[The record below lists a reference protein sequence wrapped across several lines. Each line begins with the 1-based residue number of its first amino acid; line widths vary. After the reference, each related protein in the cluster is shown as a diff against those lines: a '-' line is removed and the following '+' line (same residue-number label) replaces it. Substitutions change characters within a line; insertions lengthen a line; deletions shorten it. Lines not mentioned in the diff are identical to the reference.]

1 MATGIMSIGVS
12 GMQAAQLGL
21 MTTQHNIANAS
32 TPGYSRQ
39 RTVQATNTP
48 LLTGAGYVGQGVQ
61 VSTIE
66 RLYSDVLN
74 TQVVS
79 SQATVSQ
86 LSAYSTE
93 ISQVDNMLGDTTSG
107 VSPAL
112 QSFFNGVQG
121 VAADPSSLDA
131 RQTMVSSAQ
140 TLSAQFNSLNS
151 RLTEMYDGVN
161 SQITSNVAA
170 VNSYATQIASLN
182 ERIVVAQSSTNQ
194 PANDLLDQ
202 RDQLVS
208 ELNKLVGV
216 KTTTQSNGSYS
227 VTFGTGQALVVGT
240 TVTTMTATA
249 SSADPSRLVVGL
261 KNGTSTQELPESLIT
276 GGALGGLISYRKDAL
291 EPAMNEL
298 GRVAASLAQTFNA
311 QNALGQDLL
320 GNSAGTS
327 SAFQANLFVLSPSTP
342 SVIANSANSAAA
354 TLTAGFAPVSTN
366 GTNFYSNLTASDY
379 KLALNGTA
387 YTLTRLTDGKQWTGA
402 PGASASSLSAT
413 VSTTEG
419 ITFDDAG
426 SMASGDSFLIQPT
439 RDMSKNLSVNA
450 TIAND
455 PRLIAAAAPIST
467 AAATTNAGSAA
478 ISAGS
483 VATGYASLIPSSPG
497 VFSSTLTFNGGKLTF
512 SPSYGA
518 VTVSSGGVDTP
529 YTAAQAAAGDVVYTS
544 GATITVVGGTPPG
557 GISFQISGVPTN
569 GDTFTVGAN
578 TNGVADGR
586 NAVLLGK
593 LQTQDTTSGASA
605 TYQASYAQLVSDIG
619 NKAREASVTETA
631 QQSLL
636 DQATTSRDAL
646 SGVNLDEEA
655 ANLLNYQQAYQA
667 AAKMLQIGTKL
678 FDTLL
683 AIGG

>member
-1 MATGIMSIGVS
+1 MTTGIMSIGVT

-39 RTVQATNTP
+39 RTVQGTNTP
-48 LLTGAGYVGQGVQ
+48 LSTGAGFVGQGVHI
-61 VSTIE
+61 STIA
-66 RLYSDVLN
+66 RMYSDVLN
-74 TQVVS
+74 SQVVS
-79 SQATVSQ
+79 SQASVSQ
-86 LSAYSTE
+86 LSAFSKE
-93 ISQVDNMLGDTTSG
+93 ISQIDNLLGDTTSG

-112 QSFFNGVQG
+112 QAFFNGVQG

-131 RQTMVSSAQ
+131 RQSMVSSAQ
-140 TLSAQFNSLNS
+140 ALTARFNSMNS

-161 SQITSNVAA
+161 SQIKSNVAA

-182 ERIVVAQSSTNQ
+182 ERIIVAQSSTNQ

-240 TVTTMTATA
+240 TVTTMTATP
-249 SSADPSRLVVGL
+249 SSADPSRIVVGL
-261 KNGTSTQELPESLIT
+261 KNGASTQELPESLIT
-276 GGALGGLISYRKDAL
+276 GGTLGGLISYRKDAL

-311 QNALGQDLL
+311 QNAQGKDLL
-320 GNSAGTS
+320 GNSQASGTPP
-327 SAFQANLFVLSPSTP
+327 FQPDFFVISPSTP
-342 SVIANSANSAAA
+342 KIVGNSANSAAA
-354 TLTAGFAPVSTN
+354 TLSAGFAPVSTN

-379 KLALNGTA
+379 KLALNGTT
-387 YTLTRLTDGKQWTGA
+387 YTLTRLTDGQSWSDTSVA
-402 PGASASSLSAT
+402 SLSTT
-413 VSTTEG
+413 VSATEG
-419 ITFDDAG
+419 FTFTG

-439 RDMSKNLSVNA
+439 RDMSKNLSVNTA
-450 TIAND
+450 IAND
-455 PRLIAAAAPIST
+455 PRLIAAAGASASATPVTAVASNSATSITVPTVTTGTAPAMGATVTLTAAVTGAST
-467 AAATTNAGSAA
+467 ALNLKGLANPTVITYIDASNVSHTVTATTGTATIPYAAGKA
-478 ISAGS
+478 IS
-483 VATGYASLIPSSPG
+483 L
-497 VFSSTLTFNGGKLTF
+497 NN
-512 SPSYGA
+512 
-518 VTVSSGGVDTP
+518 VSFT
-529 YTAAQAAAGDVVYTS
+529 
-544 GATITVVGGTPPG
+544 
-557 GISFQISGVPTN
+557 ISGSPAN
-569 GDTFTVGAN
+569 GDTFTVTNNSGAS
-578 TNGVADGR
+578 DGR

-593 LQTQDTTSGASA
+593 LQTQKTTSGATA
-605 TYQASYAQLVSDIG
+605 TYQSSYAQLVSDIG
-619 NKAREASVTETA
+619 NKTREAQVTETA

-683 AIGG
+683 AIGA